1 MEQPCYKCG
10 QAVEE
15 GVPFCP
21 HCGAPQ
27 IRVAIAE
34 PVSVPA
40 AGDAALHSAKVENAR
55 VAPGAALPLQWPH
68 ALTACAGAALLAA
81 LSMVLGLTFP
91 AAVLGAGFLAV
102 ALYSRRNPGAMRA
115 ARGAQLGAISGVF
128 CFGITAVFLA
138 VAATAPDIRT
148 KIRSQIIEGAEK
160 WAASRPADPQVQ
172 AALEQLKT
180 PEGLVMMLVIGGVVF
195 SVLFVVL
202 ASLGGALGGAI
213 LGRRD
218 KV

>member
-40 AGDAALHSAKVENAR
+40 AGEAALHTHVENAR
-55 VAPGAALPLQWPH
+55 VASGTALPLEWAH

-102 ALYSRRNPGAMRA
+102 ALYSRRNPGPMRA
-115 ARGAQLGAISGVF
+115 TRGAQLGAISGVF

-138 VAATAPDIRT
+138 VAATAPDLRAKIRT
-148 KIRSQIIEGAEK
+148 QIIEGAEK

-180 PEGLVMMLVIGGVVF
+180 PEGLVMMLVIGAVVF

-218 KV
+218 RS

>member
-34 PVSVPA
+34 PVTVPA
-40 AGDAALHSAKVENAR
+40 AADAVSHSPQVENTR
-55 VAPGAALPLQWPH
+55 VASGVALPLQWPQ
-68 ALTACAGAALLAA
+68 AMSACAGAALLAA

-102 ALYSRRNPGAMRA
+102 ALYSRRNPGPMRA
-115 ARGAQLGAISGVF
+115 ARGAQLGAISGIF
-128 CFGITAVFLA
+128 CFAITAVFLA
-138 VAATAPDIRT
+138 LAATAPDVRT
-148 KIRSQIIEGAEK
+148 KIRTQIIEGAEK
-160 WAASRPADPQVQ
+160 WASSRPADPQVQ

-180 PEGLVMMLVIGGVVF
+180 PEGLVMMLIIGAIVF
-195 SVLFVVL
+195 SVLFVAL
-202 ASLGGALGGAI
+202 ACLGGALGGAI
-213 LGRRD
+213 LGRRN
-218 KV
+218 KI

>member
-10 QAVEE
+10 QSVEE

-21 HCGAPQ
+21 HCSAPQ

-34 PVSVPA
+34 PMSVPA
-40 AGDAALHSAKVENAR
+40 AGDAALSSPSVQNTTIT
-55 VAPGAALPLQWPH
+55 PGVTLPLQWPQ
-68 ALTACAGAALLAA
+68 ALSACAGAALLAA
-81 LSMVLGLTFP
+81 LAMVLGLTFP
-91 AAVLGAGFLAV
+91 AAVVGAGFLAV
-102 ALYSRRNPGAMRA
+102 ALYSRHNSGTMRA
-115 ARGAQLGAISGVF
+115 GRGAQLGAISGVF
-128 CFGITAVFLA
+128 CFAITAVFLA
-138 VAATAPDIRT
+138 LASTAPDVRT
-148 KIRSQIIEGAEK
+148 KIRGQIIEGAEK
-160 WAASRPADPQVQ
+160 WASARPADPQVQ

-180 PEGLVMMLVIGGVVF
+180 QEGLVMMLIIGGIVF
-195 SVLFVVL
+195 SVIFVAL